1 VSSKHGDVPG
11 LYFTPA
17 AMSKAAGGVYRLPL
31 FHYRNSGRWYKLL
44 SRRWAA
50 ADLSARKLRV
60 ENIERTQFVVLTG
73 HTDEQPLPD
82 LIRRLRVQRKSGRLQ
97 VEYADGPG
105 SFFFEDGQM
114 VDARLG
120 ELRGVEALYAAL
132 ALEGGSFNF
141 NPLVRPPERN
151 IDRQGQQ
158 FIRDLVE
165 APRREGLAEIPAIGG
180 RPGAQ
185 GGHAPLP
192 ERAPL
197 QLGPGAE
204 ELLAP
209 LEDRLSAV
217 EGAISNSAR
226 RFSRE
231 RLAYAVVI
239 GFLVGLSVVTTLH
252 VLYGPF
258 FRGRAEAAADKAAA
272 VAPAPAAAEQRP
284 ARPAPNANVSAEAS
298 AAEPAPPVPSAAAVV
313 GSRRFDGVP
322 APRREYVVEVLV
334 EVKGGRV
341 TDARVWNPR
350 PGAAP
355 YEAVALRMARERSYP
370 AGFSGGER
378 LKIRVKP

>member
-1 VSSKHGDVPG
+1 
-11 LYFTPA
+11 
-17 AMSKAAGGVYRLPL
+17 M
-31 FHYRNSGRWYKLL
+31 
-44 SRRWAA
+44 
-50 ADLSARKLRV
+50 

-82 LIRRLRVQRKSGRLQ
+82 LIRRLRVQRKTGRLQ

-165 APRREGLAEIPAIGG
+165 APRREGLAEIRVAGG
-180 RPGAQ
+180 GPGAQ
-185 GGHAPLP
+185 AIEGGGHATLP
-192 ERAPL
+192 GRAPL

-209 LEDRLSAV
+209 LEDRLMAV
-217 EGAISNSAR
+217 EGAIAHTAR

-231 RLAYAVVI
+231 RLVYAVVI
-239 GFLVGLSVVTTLH
+239 GFLVGLSLVTTLH
-252 VLYGPF
+252 LLYGPF
-258 FRGRAEAAADKAAA
+258 FGQRAEPLADQPEPT
-272 VAPAPAAAEQRP
+272 VREQTAAAEVP
-284 ARPAPNANVSAEAS
+284 PAPNVQTNAA

-334 EVKGGRV
+334 EVKEGRV
-341 TDARVWNPR
+341 TAARVSNPR

-370 AGFSGGER
+370 ENFTGGER
-378 LKIRVKP
+378 VKIRVKP

>member
-1 VSSKHGDVPG
+1 
-11 LYFTPA
+11 
-17 AMSKAAGGVYRLPL
+17 M
-31 FHYRNSGRWYKLL
+31 
-44 SRRWAA
+44 
-50 ADLSARKLRV
+50 

-97 VEYADGPG
+97 VEFADGPG

-132 ALEGGSFNF
+132 ALEGASFNF

-165 APRREGLAEIPAIGG
+165 APRRAGLSEIPAIGG
-180 RPGAQ
+180 APNAAG
-185 GGHAPLP
+185 GGHAALP

-217 EGAISNSAR
+217 EGAIVNSAR

-231 RLAYAVVI
+231 RLVYAVVI
-239 GFLVGLSVVTTLH
+239 GFLVGLSLVTTLH

-258 FRGRAEAAADKAAA
+258 FQQRAETAADKQ
-272 VAPAPAAAEQRP
+272 VATASAPAAVKEP
-284 ARPAPNANVSAEAS
+284 AAGRAAFVNAPAQNSNPNANTEAAP
-298 AAEPAPPVPSAAAVV
+298 AAEPAPPVPAAAAVV
-313 GSRRFDGVP
+313 GSRRFDGLP

-334 EVKGGRV
+334 EVKEGRV
-341 TDARVWNPR
+341 TAARVWNPR

-355 YEAVALRMARERSYP
+355 YEAVALGMARERRYP
-370 AGFSGGER
+370 EGFTGGER

>member
-1 VSSKHGDVPG
+1 
-11 LYFTPA
+11 
-17 AMSKAAGGVYRLPL
+17 M
-31 FHYRNSGRWYKLL
+31 
-44 SRRWAA
+44 
-50 ADLSARKLRV
+50 

-120 ELRGVEALYAAL
+120 ELRGIEALYAAL

-151 IDRQGQQ
+151 IDRQEQQ

-165 APRREGLAEIPAIGG
+165 VPQREGLAEIRVAG
-180 RPGAQ
+180 GAQ
-185 GGHAPLP
+185 GGHATLP

-209 LEDRLSAV
+209 LAGRLLAV
-217 EGAISNSAR
+217 EGAIAHTAR

-231 RLAYAVVI
+231 RLVYAVVI
-239 GFLVGLSVVTTLH
+239 GFLVGLSLVTTLH

-258 FRGRAEAAADKAAA
+258 YGQRADSTTDKP
-272 VAPAPAAAEQRP
+272 VPNVEAPAVKEQTTAAQ
-284 ARPAPNANVSAEAS
+284 PAPPQNANASAE
-298 AAEPAPPVPSAAAVV
+298 AAEPAPPVPAAASVV
-313 GSRRFDGVP
+313 GSRRFDGLP

-334 EVKGGRV
+334 EVKEGRV

-370 AGFSGGER
+370 ENFTGGER
-378 LKIRVKP
+378 VKIRVKP

>member
-1 VSSKHGDVPG
+1 
-11 LYFTPA
+11 
-17 AMSKAAGGVYRLPL
+17 M
-31 FHYRNSGRWYKLL
+31 
-44 SRRWAA
+44 
-50 ADLSARKLRV
+50 

-73 HTDEQPLPD
+73 HTDDQPLPD

-97 VEYADGPG
+97 VEFADGPG

-132 ALEGGSFNF
+132 ALEGASFNF

-158 FIRDLVE
+158 FIHDLVE
-165 APRREGLAEIPAIGG
+165 APRREGLAEIRVAGG
-180 RPGAQ
+180 APGAA
-185 GGHAPLP
+185 HATLP
-192 ERAPL
+192 ERAPF

-209 LEDRLSAV
+209 LADRLSAV
-217 EGAISNSAR
+217 EGAIVNTAR

-231 RLAYAVVI
+231 RLVYAVVI
-239 GFLVGLSVVTTLH
+239 GFLVGLSLVTTLH
-252 VLYGPF
+252 ILYGPF
-258 FRGRAEAAADKAAA
+258 FRQRADAAADKPEAAL
-272 VAPAPAAAEQRP
+272 PAPAVKEQTTAQP
-284 ARPAPNANVSAEAS
+284 APAPNANAEAAAI
-298 AAEPAPPVPSAAAVV
+298 AAEPAPPVPAAAAVV

-334 EVKGGRV
+334 EVKEGRV

-350 PGAAP
+350 PGGAP
-355 YEAVALRMARERSYP
+355 FEAVALTMARERRYP
-370 AGFSGGER
+370 AGFTGGER

>member
-1 VSSKHGDVPG
+1 
-11 LYFTPA
+11 
-17 AMSKAAGGVYRLPL
+17 M
-31 FHYRNSGRWYKLL
+31 
-44 SRRWAA
+44 
-50 ADLSARKLRV
+50 

-151 IDRQGQQ
+151 IDRREQQ

-165 APRREGLAEIPAIGG
+165 APRREGLAEIRVAGG
-180 RPGAQ
+180 APGAQ
-185 GGHAPLP
+185 ATQGGGHAPLP
-192 ERAPL
+192 ERVPL

-209 LEDRLSAV
+209 LQDRLSAV
-217 EGAISNSAR
+217 EGAIEHTAR

-239 GFLVGLSVVTTLH
+239 GFLVGLSLVTTLH

-258 FRGRAEAAADKAAA
+258 FGQRAGSATDQP
-272 VAPAPAAAEQRP
+272 APKVEAPAAREQTAAAEAP
-284 ARPAPNANVSAEAS
+284 PVPAPNTNANAEAS
-298 AAEPAPPVPSAAAVV
+298 EPAPPVPSAAAVV
-313 GSRRFDGVP
+313 GSRRFDGLP

-334 EVKGGRV
+334 EVKEGRV
-341 TDARVWNPR
+341 TDARIWNPR
-350 PGAAP
+350 PGAVP
-355 YEAVALRMARERSYP
+355 YESVALRMARDRSYP
-370 AGFSGGER
+370 ENFTGGER
-378 LKIRVKP
+378 VKIRVKP

>member
-1 VSSKHGDVPG
+1 
-11 LYFTPA
+11 
-17 AMSKAAGGVYRLPL
+17 M
-31 FHYRNSGRWYKLL
+31 
-44 SRRWAA
+44 
-50 ADLSARKLRV
+50 

-165 APRREGLAEIPAIGG
+165 APRREGLAEIPVIGA
-180 RPGAQ
+180 RTDAQ
-185 GGHAPLP
+185 GGHAALP
-192 ERAPL
+192 ERVPL

-217 EGAISNSAR
+217 EGAIASSAR

-231 RLAYAVVI
+231 RLVYAVVI

-258 FRGRAEAAADKAAA
+258 FRPRAESAADTPAAQT
-272 VAPAPAAAEQRP
+272 APAPAVREQTAAQ
-284 ARPAPNANVSAEAS
+284 PAPTPNAEA
-298 AAEPAPPVPSAAAVV
+298 ATTEPAPPVPSAAAVV

-334 EVKGGRV
+334 EVKDGRV

-355 YEAVALRMARERSYP
+355 YEAVALRMARERRYP
-370 AGFSGGER
+370 ENFTGGER
-378 LKIRVKP
+378 VKIRVKP

>member
-1 VSSKHGDVPG
+1 
-11 LYFTPA
+11 
-17 AMSKAAGGVYRLPL
+17 M
-31 FHYRNSGRWYKLL
+31 
-44 SRRWAA
+44 
-50 ADLSARKLRV
+50 

-82 LIRRLRVQRKSGRLQ
+82 LIRRLRVQRKTGRLQ

-105 SFFFEDGQM
+105 AFFFEDGQM

-165 APRREGLAEIPAIGG
+165 APRREGLAEIRVAGG
-180 RPGAQ
+180 ATPVTRE
-185 GGHAPLP
+185 HATLP

-209 LEDRLSAV
+209 LEDRLVAV
-217 EGAISNSAR
+217 EGAIAHTAR

-239 GFLVGLSVVTTLH
+239 GFLVGLSLVTTLH

-258 FRGRAEAAADKAAA
+258 FGPRAEPLADRPAPDVKEPTAAAAPP
-272 VAPAPAAAEQRP
+272 APAPNSNTNTA
-284 ARPAPNANVSAEAS
+284 

-313 GSRRFDGVP
+313 GSRRFDGLP

-334 EVKGGRV
+334 EVKEGRV

-370 AGFSGGER
+370 ENFTGGER
-378 LKIRVKP
+378 VKIRVKP

>member
-1 VSSKHGDVPG
+1 
-11 LYFTPA
+11 
-17 AMSKAAGGVYRLPL
+17 
-31 FHYRNSGRWYKLL
+31 
-44 SRRWAA
+44 
-50 ADLSARKLRV
+50 V

-151 IDRQGQQ
+151 IDRQEQQ

-165 APRREGLAEIPAIGG
+165 APRREGLAEIRVAG
-180 RPGAQ
+180 GAQ
-185 GGHAPLP
+185 GGHATLP

-209 LEDRLSAV
+209 LEVRLLAV
-217 EGAISNSAR
+217 EGAIAHTAS

-231 RLAYAVVI
+231 RLVYAVVI
-239 GFLVGLSVVTTLH
+239 GFLVGLSLVTTLH

-258 FRGRAEAAADKAAA
+258 FGPRAESAADKPAAQEQTT
-272 VAPAPAAAEQRP
+272 VQPAPVN
-284 ARPAPNANVSAEAS
+284 APPQNANASAE
-298 AAEPAPPVPSAAAVV
+298 AAEPAPPVPAAASVV
-313 GSRRFDGVP
+313 GSRRFDGVS
-322 APRREYVVEVLV
+322 ATRREYVVEVLV
-334 EVKGGRV
+334 EVKEGHV

-370 AGFSGGER
+370 ENFTGGER
-378 LKIRVKP
+378 VKIRVKP

>member
-1 VSSKHGDVPG
+1 
-11 LYFTPA
+11 
-17 AMSKAAGGVYRLPL
+17 M
-31 FHYRNSGRWYKLL
+31 
-44 SRRWAA
+44 
-50 ADLSARKLRV
+50 

-97 VEYADGPG
+97 VEFADGPG

-165 APRREGLAEIPAIGG
+165 APRREGLAEIRVAG
-180 RPGAQ
+180 RPSAEQ
-185 GGHAPLP
+185 GGGHDALP

-197 QLGPGAE
+197 LLGPGAE

-209 LEDRLSAV
+209 LEDRLQAV
-217 EGAISNSAR
+217 EGAIAHTAR

-231 RLAYAVVI
+231 RLVYAVVI

-258 FRGRAEAAADKAAA
+258 FGQRAEPAAT
-272 VAPAPAAAEQRP
+272 APAAKEQTAAAEAQP
-284 ARPAPNANVSAEAS
+284 TPNANTKANAEAT
-298 AAEPAPPVPSAAAVV
+298 EPAPPVPAAASVV

-334 EVKGGRV
+334 EVKQGRV

-355 YEAVALRMARERSYP
+355 FEAVALRMAGERTYP
-370 AGFSGGER
+370 ENFTGGER
-378 LKIRVKP
+378 VKIRVKP

>member
-1 VSSKHGDVPG
+1 
-11 LYFTPA
+11 
-17 AMSKAAGGVYRLPL
+17 
-31 FHYRNSGRWYKLL
+31 
-44 SRRWAA
+44 
-50 ADLSARKLRV
+50 V

-105 SFFFEDGQM
+105 SFFFEEGQM

-165 APRREGLAEIPAIGG
+165 APRREGLAEIRVAGG
-180 RPGAQ
+180 VPSAQ
-185 GGHAPLP
+185 GGEATLP

-209 LEDRLSAV
+209 LQDRLSAV
-217 EGAISNSAR
+217 EGAIEQTSR

-239 GFLVGLSVVTTLH
+239 GFLVGLSLVTTLH

-258 FRGRAEAAADKAAA
+258 FGPRPEPVADKPEAKEQPVAAEAPP
-272 VAPAPAAAEQRP
+272 V
-284 ARPAPNANVSAEAS
+284 PAPNTNANAEPS
-298 AAEPAPPVPSAAAVV
+298 EPAPPVPSAAAVV

-334 EVKGGRV
+334 EVKDGRV

-355 YEAVALRMARERSYP
+355 YESIALRMARERSYP
-370 AGFSGGER
+370 ENFTGGER
-378 LKIRVKP
+378 VKIRVKP

>member
-1 VSSKHGDVPG
+1 
-11 LYFTPA
+11 
-17 AMSKAAGGVYRLPL
+17 M
-31 FHYRNSGRWYKLL
+31 
-44 SRRWAA
+44 
-50 ADLSARKLRV
+50 

-82 LIRRLRVQRKSGRLQ
+82 LIRRLRVQRKTGRLQ

-105 SFFFEDGQM
+105 AFFFEDGQM

-165 APRREGLAEIPAIGG
+165 APRREGLAEIRVAGGAIPAT
-180 RPGAQ
+180 RE
-185 GGHAPLP
+185 HATLP

-209 LEDRLSAV
+209 LEDRLMAV
-217 EGAISNSAR
+217 EGAIAHTAR

-231 RLAYAVVI
+231 RLVYAVVI
-239 GFLVGLSVVTTLH
+239 GFLVGLSLVTTLH

-258 FRGRAEAAADKAAA
+258 FGPRAEPVADKPAPDVKEQTAAI
-272 VAPAPAAAEQRP
+272 VPAPAQNTNLNAETSTAA
-284 ARPAPNANVSAEAS
+284 A
-298 AAEPAPPVPSAAAVV
+298 APPVPSAAAVV

-334 EVKGGRV
+334 EVKEGHV

-370 AGFSGGER
+370 ENFTGGER
-378 LKIRVKP
+378 VKIRVKP

>member
-1 VSSKHGDVPG
+1 
-11 LYFTPA
+11 
-17 AMSKAAGGVYRLPL
+17 M
-31 FHYRNSGRWYKLL
+31 
-44 SRRWAA
+44 
-50 ADLSARKLRV
+50 

-165 APRREGLAEIPAIGG
+165 APRREGLAEIRAAG
-180 RPGAQ
+180 GAQ
-185 GGHAPLP
+185 GAHAPLP
-192 ERAPL
+192 ERVPL

-209 LEDRLSAV
+209 LEGRLLAV
-217 EGAISNSAR
+217 EGAIANTSR

-231 RLAYAVVI
+231 RLSYAVVI
-239 GFLVGLSVVTTLH
+239 GFLVGLSLVTTLH

-258 FRGRAEAAADKAAA
+258 FGQRADAAADKPAAQEQAA
-272 VAPAPAAAEQRP
+272 VQPAAAR
-284 ARPAPNANVSAEAS
+284 AEAP
-298 AAEPAPPVPSAAAVV
+298 AEPAPPVPAAASVV
-313 GSRRFDGVP
+313 GSRRFDGLP

-334 EVKGGRV
+334 EVKDGRV

-370 AGFSGGER
+370 GNFTGGER
-378 LKIRVKP
+378 VKIRVKP

>member
-1 VSSKHGDVPG
+1 
-11 LYFTPA
+11 
-17 AMSKAAGGVYRLPL
+17 M
-31 FHYRNSGRWYKLL
+31 
-44 SRRWAA
+44 
-50 ADLSARKLRV
+50 

-73 HTDEQPLPD
+73 HTEEQPLPD

-151 IDRQGQQ
+151 IGRQEQQ

-165 APRREGLAEIPAIGG
+165 APRRENLSEIRVAV
-180 RPGAQ
+180 GATPVTRE
-185 GGHAPLP
+185 HAPLP
-192 ERAPL
+192 EKAPL

-209 LEDRLSAV
+209 LQDRLVAV
-217 EGAISNSAR
+217 EVTIEETSR
-226 RFSRE
+226 RFSHE

-239 GFLVGLSVVTTLH
+239 GFLVGLSFITTLH
-252 VLYGPF
+252 VLYGPAF
-258 FRGRAEAAADKAAA
+258 GPRAETPTD
-272 VAPAPAAAEQRP
+272 APATKEETIAQPAPVNTPTPNVNSNIEAPPAA
-284 ARPAPNANVSAEAS
+284 
-298 AAEPAPPVPSAAAVV
+298 PAPPVPTAAAVV

-334 EVKGGRV
+334 EVKEGRV
-341 TDARVWNPR
+341 TDARVSNPR

-355 YEAVALRMARERSYP
+355 YEAIALRMARERSYP
-370 AGFSGGER
+370 AGFTGGER